1 MPDWAFNLTAPGSDM
16 KVDTFGCV
24 DVLNKVLKYM
34 SEE

>member
-1 MPDWAFNLTAPGSDM
+1 MPRLAFNLTAPGSGM
-16 KVDTFGCV
+16 KVDTSGCV